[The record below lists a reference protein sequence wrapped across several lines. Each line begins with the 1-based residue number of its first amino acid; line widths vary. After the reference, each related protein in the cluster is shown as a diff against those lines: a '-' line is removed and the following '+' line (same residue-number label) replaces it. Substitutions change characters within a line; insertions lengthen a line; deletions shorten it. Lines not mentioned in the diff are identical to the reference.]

1 MKSTHPQEGSNAAQP
16 ASTSTPATTRNRIVA
31 WLIALPVIIFAAL
44 MLIGKFMDDPQSQQ
58 RWVDAESVKIC
69 WKQIAKPEAERKT
82 QEFKSK
88 DDCDRL
94 EFDFKTKYGENP

>member
-1 MKSTHPQEGSNAAQP
+1 MSDTPKPENG
-16 ASTSTPATTRNRIVA
+16 TPAAPAKNRIVA

-88 DDCDRL
+88 DDCERL